1 MQRRNR
7 TVAVDLDGVLAKYDG
22 WKGLENI
29 GDPIEGAKEFM
40 ASLSEKY
47 FVLVHTAR
55 IANENVKTE
64 DHIQRVKNLVV
75 EWLNE
80 NEIPFGDVYTGRGKP
95 LATAFIDDR
104 AVSCTPQEDKEA
116 FENALRELKSF

>member
-1 MQRRNR
+1 M
-7 TVAVDLDGVLAKYDG
+7 
-22 WKGLENI
+22 
-29 GDPIEGAKEFM
+29 KE
-40 ASLSEKY
+40 LSEKY

-64 DHIQRVKNLVV
+64 DHVQRVKNLVV
-75 EWLNE
+75 EWLVE

-104 AVSCTPQEDKEA
+104 GLSCRPQEDEDAYSK
-116 FENALRELKSF
+116 ALSTLKTFK